1 MVTVSKSPDLSYDPN
16 EIGPDCVVECWIS
29 HGPRA
34 DDPTLDPQPGEI
46 VSLIDDDDEPLR
58 GRVFRR
64 EGNIVS
70 VQVILPAVVSQTA

>member
-1 MVTVSKSPDLSYDPN
+1 MRCMSAKADLLYDPN
-16 EIGPDCVVECWIS
+16 GIGPDCVVECWIS

-34 DDPTLDPQPGEI
+34 DDRSFDPRPGDQ

-64 EGNIVS
+64 EGNVVW
-70 VQVILPAVVSQTA
+70 VQVHLPAVEFRTA

>member
-1 MVTVSKSPDLSYDPN
+1 MSTNADLSYDPN

-34 DDPTLDPQPGEI
+34 DDASFDPQPGES

-58 GRVFRR
+58 GRVVRR
-64 EGNIVS
+64 EGNVVW
-70 VQVILPAVVSQTA
+70 VQVILPAVVSLTA

>member
-1 MVTVSKSPDLSYDPN
+1 MTTAYDLSYDPN

-34 DDPTLDPQPGEI
+34 GDPRFDPQPGDT
-46 VSLIDDDDEPLR
+46 VSLIDDDAEPLT

-64 EGNIVS
+64 EGNVVW
-70 VQVILPAVVSQTA
+70 VQVALVMRAARTGS

>member
-1 MVTVSKSPDLSYDPN
+1 MEAMSVTADLLYDPN

-34 DDPTLDPQPGEI
+34 DDSSFDPQPGQM
-46 VSLIDDDDEPLR
+46 VSLIDDDGEPLR

-64 EGNIVS
+64 EGNVVS
-70 VQVILPAVVSQTA
+70 VQVILPEVVSRTA

>member
-1 MVTVSKSPDLSYDPN
+1 MGPVSKSADLSYDPN

-34 DDPTLDPQPGEI
+34 DDPTFDPQPGQI
-46 VSLIDDDDEPLR
+46 VLLIDDDDEPLR
-58 GRVFRR
+58 GRVFHR